1 MIWIAPETE
10 VLARELAEK
19 QGVPVEEAIK
29 SAIERAAREVGIEQ
43 PIPASRT
50 PEEIMAG
57 IEAIARRCAAR
68 PVHDAR
74 VPDEIIGY
82 DEFGVPR

>member
-19 QGVPVEEAIK
+19 QGVPVEAAVK
-29 SAIERAAREVGIEQ
+29 SAIERAAREVGVEQ
-43 PIPASRT
+43 AMPPGRT
-50 PEEIMAG
+50 REEIISG

-74 VPDEIIGY
+74 APDEIIDF